1 MDAFG
6 GGVSVPSRLPVRR
19 TPIPPRPSRVLDS
32 GPRQALL
39 ERSACLWAIHQLVV
53 TTITQFTTGFC
64 CVDGPFELSGVR
76 QTTALPH
83 MAANRYKHCRPR
95 VPVQVLR
102 VDHGHKVWLRDVS
115 QASNDSRR
123 DDSTWLETC

>member
-6 GGVSVPSRLPVRR
+6 GGPSRLPVRR

-76 QTTALPH
+76 QTTADYLTW
-83 MAANRYKHCRPR
+83 
-95 VPVQVLR
+95 QQTGTSI
-102 VDHGHKVWLRDVS
+102 VDRGSRCKSYVS
-115 QASNDSRR
+115 
-123 DDSTWLETC
+123 TTVTKCG